1 MTLKEILFSLK
12 ENQAILHYN
21 VSSLEQIKAGILAV
35 KETKIPLI
43 IGVSEGERDY
53 LNPKLVKKIID
64 FYKEEENLQ
73 DLIFLNADHS
83 KSLESAKRAIDL
95 NYDSVLIDLSELDLE
110 ENIRQTREL
119 INYRASKT
127 IYPNDNRMSYP
138 NDNRIKDNEKL
149 VLKNLSYNIMRILFE
164 IHNKLGTTFKEEQY
178 KDAIADYLNRSSLR
192 FEREKEINTSLEGI
206 PIKGLRVDFVIE
218 NKIILEVK
226 NKPIITKEDLR
237 QCLRYLKSLNLPLAI
252 LVNFKKKKLEYR
264 RVINPQTAD
273 YFKNEN
279 LFGYDSGSIFGRNS
293 GNQIILI
300 EGEVGKIEG
309 KSEIQKE
316 VEVKKENLTK
326 VESALR
332 FVKETKV
339 DLLAISIGNVHGI
352 VEKEPELDFERGRE
366 IAKAIKIPLVLHGA
380 SGLSIEKIKKCI
392 SIGFKIIHI
401 NTEFRKIWKEKLK
414 EELEKETVVPY
425 KIYDPVIE
433 EIKKK
438 IIYYQEE
445 FFSK

>member
-35 KETKIPLI
+35 KETKKPLI
-43 IGVSEGERDY
+43 FGVSEGERNY
-53 LNPKLVKKIID
+53 LNPKLVKRIID

-83 KSLESAKRAIDL
+83 KSLESAKKAIDL
-95 NYDSVLIDLSELDLE
+95 NYDSVLIDLSELELD
-110 ENIRQTREL
+110 ENIRQTKEL
-119 INYRASKT
+119 VNYRA
-127 IYPNDNRMSYP
+127 N
-138 NDNRIKDNEKL
+138 
-149 VLKNLSYNIMRILFE
+149 KN
-164 IHNKLGTTFKEEQY
+164 
-178 KDAIADYLNRSSLR
+178 
-192 FEREKEINTSLEGI
+192 
-206 PIKGLRVDFVIE
+206 
-218 NKIILEVK
+218 
-226 NKPIITKEDLR
+226 
-237 QCLRYLKSLNLPLAI
+237 I
-252 LVNFKKKKLEYR
+252 LV
-264 RVINPQTAD
+264 
-273 YFKNEN
+273 
-279 LFGYDSGSIFGRNS
+279 
-293 GNQIILI
+293 

-332 FVKETKV
+332 FVEETKV
-339 DLLAISIGNVHGI
+339 DLLAVSIGNVHGI

-366 IAKAIKIPLVLHGA
+366 IVKAVKIPLVLHGA

-414 EELEKETVVPY
+414 EDLEKETVVPY
-425 KIYDPVIE
+425 KIYEPVIE

-445 FFSK
+445 FFLK

>member
-1 MTLKEILFSLK
+1 MNLKELIYSLK

-21 VSSLEQIKAGILAV
+21 VASLEQIKAGILAV
-35 KETKIPLI
+35 KETKKPLI
-43 IGVSEGERDY
+43 FGVSEGERDY
-53 LNPKLVKKIID
+53 LNPKLLKKIID

-83 KSLESAKRAIDL
+83 KGLESAKRAIDL

-110 ENIRQTREL
+110 ENIKQTKEL
-119 INYRASKT
+119 INYRA
-127 IYPNDNRMSYP
+127 N
-138 NDNRIKDNEKL
+138 
-149 VLKNLSYNIMRILFE
+149 KN
-164 IHNKLGTTFKEEQY
+164 
-178 KDAIADYLNRSSLR
+178 
-192 FEREKEINTSLEGI
+192 
-206 PIKGLRVDFVIE
+206 
-218 NKIILEVK
+218 
-226 NKPIITKEDLR
+226 
-237 QCLRYLKSLNLPLAI
+237 
-252 LVNFKKKKLEYR
+252 
-264 RVINPQTAD
+264 
-273 YFKNEN
+273 
-279 LFGYDSGSIFGRNS
+279 
-293 GNQIILI
+293 ILI

-326 VESALR
+326 VEDALR
-332 FVKETKV
+332 FVEETKV
-339 DLLAISIGNVHGI
+339 DLLAVSIGNVHGI

-366 IAKAIKIPLVLHGA
+366 IAKAVKIPLVLHGA
-380 SGLSIEKIKKCI
+380 SGLSIEKIKRCI

-425 KIYDPVIE
+425 KIYEPVIE

-445 FFSK
+445 FF

>member
-1 MTLKEILFSLK
+1 MTLKEILFSLE

-35 KETKIPLI
+35 KETKKPLI
-43 IGVSEGERDY
+43 FGVSEGERNY
-53 LNPKLVKKIID
+53 LNPKLIKEIID
-64 FYKEEENLQ
+64 FYKKEENLQ

-83 KSLESAKRAIDL
+83 KSLESAKKAIDL
-95 NYDSVLIDLSELDLE
+95 NYDSVLIDLSELDLG
-110 ENIRQTREL
+110 ENIRQTKEL
-119 INYRASKT
+119 
-127 IYPNDNRMSYP
+127 
-138 NDNRIKDNEKL
+138 
-149 VLKNLSYNIMRILFE
+149 V
-164 IHNKLGTTFKEEQY
+164 QY
-178 KDAIADYLNRSSLR
+178 ADLRRLDAD
-192 FEREKEINTSLEGI
+192 FTQTS
-206 PIKGLRVDFVIE
+206 VE
-218 NKIILEVK
+218 NKIS
-226 NKPIITKEDLR
+226 P
-237 QCLRYLKSLNLPLAI
+237 
-252 LVNFKKKKLEYR
+252 R
-264 RVINPQTAD
+264 RSA
-273 YFKNEN
+273 
-279 LFGYDSGSIFGRNS
+279 
-293 GNQIILI
+293 LI

-332 FVKETKV
+332 FVEETKV
-339 DLLAISIGNVHGI
+339 DLLAVSIGNVHGI

-366 IAKAIKIPLVLHGA
+366 IAKVVKIPLVLHGA

-414 EELEKETVVPY
+414 EELQKETVVPY
-425 KIYDPVIE
+425 KIYEPVIE

-438 IIYYQEE
+438 IIYYQEG

>member
-1 MTLKEILFSLK
+1 MDLKELIYSLK

-35 KETKIPLI
+35 KETKKPLI
-43 IGVSEGERDY
+43 FGVSEGERNY
-53 LNPKLVKKIID
+53 LNPKLVKKIVD

-83 KSLESAKRAIDL
+83 KSLESAKKAIDL

-110 ENIRQTREL
+110 ENIRQTKEL
-119 INYRASKT
+119 VEY
-127 IYPNDNRMSYP
+127 
-138 NDNRIKDNEKL
+138 
-149 VLKNLSYNIMRILFE
+149 
-164 IHNKLGTTFKEEQY
+164 
-178 KDAIADYLNRSSLR
+178 ADLRRLNADLTQ
-192 FEREKEINTSLEGI
+192 TSLKDEISPRGSAFS
-206 PIKGLRVDFVIE
+206 P
-218 NKIILEVK
+218 
-226 NKPIITKEDLR
+226 
-237 QCLRYLKSLNLPLAI
+237 
-252 LVNFKKKKLEYR
+252 R
-264 RVINPQTAD
+264 RSA
-273 YFKNEN
+273 
-279 LFGYDSGSIFGRNS
+279 
-293 GNQIILI
+293 LI

-326 VESALR
+326 VEDALR
-332 FVKETKV
+332 FVEETKI

-352 VEKEPELDFERGRE
+352 IEKEPELDFERGRE
-366 IAKAIKIPLVLHGA
+366 IAKAVKIPLVLHGA
-380 SGLSIEKIKKCI
+380 SGLPIEKIKKCI

-425 KIYDPVIE
+425 KIYEPVIE

>member
-1 MTLKEILFSLK
+1 MSLKELIYSLK

-21 VSSLEQIKAGILAV
+21 VASLEQIKAGILAV

-43 IGVSEGERDY
+43 FGVSEGERNY

-83 KSLESAKRAIDL
+83 KGLESAKRAIDL
-95 NYDSVLIDLSELDLE
+95 NYDFVLIDLSEIELE
-110 ENIRQTREL
+110 ENIKQTKEL
-119 INYRASKT
+119 INYRA
-127 IYPNDNRMSYP
+127 N
-138 NDNRIKDNEKL
+138 
-149 VLKNLSYNIMRILFE
+149 KN
-164 IHNKLGTTFKEEQY
+164 
-178 KDAIADYLNRSSLR
+178 
-192 FEREKEINTSLEGI
+192 
-206 PIKGLRVDFVIE
+206 
-218 NKIILEVK
+218 
-226 NKPIITKEDLR
+226 
-237 QCLRYLKSLNLPLAI
+237 
-252 LVNFKKKKLEYR
+252 
-264 RVINPQTAD
+264 
-273 YFKNEN
+273 
-279 LFGYDSGSIFGRNS
+279 
-293 GNQIILI
+293 ILI

-326 VESALR
+326 VEDALR
-332 FVKETKV
+332 FVEETKV
-339 DLLAISIGNVHGI
+339 DLLAVSIGNVHGI

-366 IAKAIKIPLVLHGA
+366 IAKAVKIPLVLHGA

-392 SIGFKIIHI
+392 FIGFKIIHI
-401 NTEFRKIWKEKLK
+401 NTEFRKIWKEKLE
-414 EELEKETVVPY
+414 EELKKETVVPY
-425 KIYDPVIE
+425 KIYEPVIE

>member
-1 MTLKEILFSLK
+1 MTLKEILSSLK

-35 KETKIPLI
+35 KETKTPLI
-43 IGVSEGERDY
+43 IGVSEGERNY
-53 LNPKLVKKIID
+53 LNPKLVKEIID
-64 FYKEEENLQ
+64 FYREEDNLQ

-110 ENIRQTREL
+110 ENIRQTKEL
-119 INYRASKT
+119 VEYADLR
-127 IYPNDNRMSYP
+127 R
-138 NDNRIKDNEKL
+138 L
-149 VLKNLSYNIMRILFE
+149 
-164 IHNKLGTTFKEEQY
+164 
-178 KDAIADYLNRSSLR
+178 DA
-192 FEREKEINTSLEGI
+192 
-206 PIKGLRVDFVIE
+206 DFTQALIE
-218 NKIILEVK
+218 NEISPRESALS
-226 NKPIITKEDLR
+226 P
-237 QCLRYLKSLNLPLAI
+237 
-252 LVNFKKKKLEYR
+252 R
-264 RVINPQTAD
+264 RSA
-273 YFKNEN
+273 
-279 LFGYDSGSIFGRNS
+279 
-293 GNQIILI
+293 LI

-316 VEVKKENLTK
+316 VEIKKENLTK
-326 VESALR
+326 VESALK
-332 FVKETKV
+332 FVEETKV
-339 DLLAISIGNVHGI
+339 DLLAVSIGNVHGI

-366 IAKAIKIPLVLHGA
+366 IAKAVKIPLVLHGA

-414 EELEKETVVPY
+414 EELEKETIVPY
-425 KIYDPVIE
+425 KIYEPVIE

>member
-1 MTLKEILFSLK
+1 MILKEILSSLK

-21 VSSLEQIKAGILAV
+21 VASLEQIKAGILAV

-43 IGVSEGERDY
+43 FGVSEGERDY
-53 LNPKLVKKIID
+53 LNPKLVKEIID
-64 FYKEEENLQ
+64 FYKAEENFQ

-83 KSLESAKRAIDL
+83 KSLESAKKAIDL

-110 ENIRQTREL
+110 ENIRQTKEVVKYADSRGSNADKRGL
-119 INYRASKT
+119 NPSDNIRIDPFKYPYRS
-127 IYPNDNRMSYP
+127 
-138 NDNRIKDNEKL
+138 
-149 VLKNLSYNIMRILFE
+149 V
-164 IHNKLGTTFKEEQY
+164 
-178 KDAIADYLNRSSLR
+178 
-192 FEREKEINTSLEGI
+192 
-206 PIKGLRVDFVIE
+206 
-218 NKIILEVK
+218 
-226 NKPIITKEDLR
+226 
-237 QCLRYLKSLNLPLAI
+237 
-252 LVNFKKKKLEYR
+252 
-264 RVINPQTAD
+264 
-273 YFKNEN
+273 
-279 LFGYDSGSIFGRNS
+279 
-293 GNQIILI
+293 LI

-316 VEVKKENLTK
+316 VEIKKENLTK
-326 VESALR
+326 VEEALR
-332 FVKETKV
+332 FVEETKV
-339 DLLAISIGNVHGI
+339 DLLAVSIGNVHGI

-366 IAKAIKIPLVLHGA
+366 IAKAVKIPLVLHGA

-425 KIYDPVIE
+425 KIYEPVIE